1 MSSDDDPLSIGN
13 ISLSDLVNDVE
24 TTSFSILGNKIIIA
38 SLGNDFELNVYNSST
53 ETNVSLTDT
62 SYSNANLNYNGTV
75 LIARGDSTIIR
86 ETLLG
91 ELNAAIAVTAAKEAI
106 NVSTSAEKDRVD
118 GIMEGYEIELD
129 NVSTINA
136 SELNTLGVSND
147 TDGNGPSYSYYSNY
161 NYLATDYNNKNSNAT
176 SYESNELDA
185 AINDYN
191 AKNTTYQD
199 YVTNVSTYTADV
211 STYTAIVSTYT
222 ANVSIYNAS
231 VSIYT
236 ASVSTYTANVSI
248 YNASVSTYGNDVT
261 NYTTEYDFWD
271 GYSSAYEDYNYWVGR
286 YNTYKNQYYTAI
298 SQYDYY
304 NDEAAASKKRRDR
317 KNKIT
322 NRSDWNKH
330 DREMRYYLEQAEL
343 ALGRGNTAQ
352 DNANDARTKYD
363 GYKAEMNEYGTSASL
378 ATAII
383 NRDNNESYLATAK
396 TNLATANTNLATAN
410 TNLATA
416 KSDLATAESNLSTA
430 ESNLSTAESNLS
442 TAETGRDNALDPKI
456 IAEYTLGE
464 LNDVD
469 GTTRTHSGITYTSI
483 YGIYNGLVSLAT
495 DAKTARDNYD
505 TNTLQKQIG
514 DYNTANADYIAA
526 LGVYT
531 NYLSVTSA
539 AKAAYNTTNA
549 EYNAALA
556 DQTTKLNNYD
566 NLGTSNKTDLE
577 YITIGNEGLENI
589 GILHVGLIDNS
600 VYIISMS
607 EDGTRVL
614 VSENNTVYFYIVE
627 NGSVNPPLTVY
638 NSGNDVKSISLSG
651 DGTHIAIGLSH
662 TDLTTFSVNIGKVIT
677 FIVIE
682 DEEVFVEES
691 GSIIGK
697 NGGERAGESVYL
709 NTSGTELIVGVPGYR
724 RFIESL
730 SYNRARNNNGAVR
743 KYTYNGGWVEEFT
756 IYNPDDSDTSGTF
769 GSNVILSPDAN
780 SIIISD
786 TDNGVYYKKNGVN
799 IVGVADSNSTAYKV
813 QFVGNDPFYIT
824 NTEIKIIIS
833 WRAQNINEGITSGTD
848 DRFYVTS
855 LSRDGTKD
863 GTKLAVSQHEQLG
876 DSDTLVMIYTL
887 VDGVWVYNSNISVND
902 LQSDYTPDGFVF
914 DTYKDNNVMNH
925 KLSGDGNTFVY
936 SFKTVSDSDPGYI
949 YVFKQD
955 DEDNWNVTA
964 VLEEGKDVIN
974 RTYFENYL
982 SDISIT
988 NDGKIIAVST
998 DDRSANGSVI
1008 DIFLLNDDG
1017 EHINADNETYDA
1029 TSFKTRNILITK
1041 VDNGFT
1047 LALNGDATLD
1057 SPWVTLAVSSV
1068 SSDYITIYKIPKSI
1082 IDRAYISQVTHATL
1096 NTRST
1101 YSSLTLNG
1109 STPVSS
1115 ALVDYSSIN
1124 THYMDMS
1131 GYDSGNTYYN
1141 HTIDISDNGETIA
1154 LSRINDSDKDENY
1167 TVVITSTT
1175 SDGDIVT
1182 YTATNILYDSGEDTD
1197 THHNTE
1203 GLNWGWHLKISGD
1216 GSTIVMATRYGAY
1229 IAATETN
1236 PYVIVYEYIS
1246 GGWRRIDYGFTSV
1259 SLFDTHNVPSKTG
1272 QNAYPSISSD
1282 GKTIAAGIYYTDETD
1297 SIPPY
1302 VLVYSNEGTSV
1313 LDTNTDIIE
1322 YNKLNVSTSDVV
1334 ISSTTKILS
1343 LSSNSYFIAI
1353 ATRFNVHL
1361 YGSVHYEYVYDLLS
1375 DGKKYIDIF
1384 NVTLNPNG
1392 GYIAIEYFTSISIF
1406 SIQNNNMVLMI
1417 TIDNNYVNSRDLVW
1431 TNGKLVIGTQNG
1443 IILYDLTSRNV
1454 NNYINVSTIYRIV
1467 DDSYVFNY
1475 NGTLNLYHYVNKTS
1489 TEYQIDTSLDALQHF
1504 PGQTDKIVA
1513 GFPDERK
1520 IIIYTLTSSVPS
1532 EEIITNVLY
1541 SGFGKEIVIKSFSDS
1556 ITRIFVSSDNYI
1568 HVYDYA
1574 SDQYTY
1580 YLPIV
1585 KDDVIQVKYDATGIF
1600 ILNDERKSLS
1610 FKSI

>member
-13 ISLSDLVNDVE
+13 ISLSDHVNNVE

-38 SLGNDFELNVYNSST
+38 SLGDDFELNVYNSST
-53 ETNVSLTDT
+53 ETNVSLSGTN
-62 SYSNANLNYNGTV
+62 YSNANLNYNGTV

-86 ETLLG
+86 ETLRG
-91 ELNAAIAVTAAKEAI
+91 ELNTAIAVTAAKAI
-106 NVSTSAEKDRVD
+106 NVSTLEAEKDRVN
-118 GIMEGYEIELD
+118 GIMEGYEAGKVDAETEKDEQL
-129 NVSTINA
+129 TI
-136 SELNTLGVSND
+136 LGESDD
-147 TDGNGPSYSYYSNY
+147 TDGFGDEYSYYSNY
-161 NYLATDYNNKNSNAT
+161 NYLDTDYNNKNSSAT
-176 SYESNELDA
+176 SYANNQLDA
-185 AINDYN
+185 AINDYDD
-191 AKNTTYQD
+191 KNTSYQG
-199 YVTNVSTYTADV
+199 YVTDVSTYTADI
-211 STYTAIVSTYT
+211 STYTANISTYT
-222 ANVSIYNAS
+222 ANVSTYNS
-231 VSIYT
+231 QVT
-236 ASVSTYTANVSI
+236 TYNSQI
-248 YNASVSTYGNDVT
+248 SGYNSQISGYNTDIT
-261 NYTTEYDFWD
+261 NYNVEIIHWSDEAEYWLFKRKS
-271 GYSSAYEDYNYWVGR
+271 YSRTFQNDKWKDADEKLKYANSQKDHYISLRNS
-286 YNTYKNQYYTAI
+286 AI
-298 SQYDYY
+298 SSRSTAY
-304 NDEAAASKKRRDR
+304 A
-317 KNKIT
+317 
-322 NRSDWNKH
+322 NRSN
-330 DREMRYYLEQAEL
+330 AETKL
-343 ALGRGNTAQ
+343 A
-352 DNANDARTKYD
+352 DAN
-363 GYKAEMNEYGTSASL
+363 NSL
-378 ATAII
+378 ADA
-383 NRDNNESYLATAK
+383 NNSLADAK
-396 TNLATANTNLATAN
+396 T
-410 TNLATA
+410 
-416 KSDLATAESNLSTA
+416 DLETAESNLETA
-430 ESNLSTAESNLS
+430 ESNLA
-442 TAETGRDNALDPKI
+442 DALDPKT

-464 LNDVD
+464 VD
-469 GTTRTHSGITYTSI
+469 DAFGTTRIYSGITYKSI
-483 YGIYNGLVSLAT
+483 YGAYNDLVSLAT
-495 DAKTARDNYD
+495 TAKTKRDDY
-505 TNTLQKQIG
+505 NTSYLQPQIG
-514 DYNTANADYIAA
+514 VYNTANTSYIDALKIYTDYLIVTNDA
-526 LGVYT
+526 LE
-531 NYLSVTSA
+531 
-539 AKAAYNTTNA
+539 AYDEANA
-549 EYNAALA
+549 EFIVAEA
-556 DQTTKLNNYD
+556 DQATKQSEFDALD
-566 NLGTSNKTDLE
+566 SSDKTDLE
-577 YITIGNEGLENI
+577 YITIVDGDLENI

-627 NGSVNPPLTVY
+627 NGTVNPPLTVY

-662 TDLTTFSVNIGKVIT
+662 TDLSTFSVNIGKVIT

-724 RFIESL
+724 RFIGNL

-1041 VDNGFT
+1041 VNNGFT

-1068 SSDYITIYKIPKSI
+1068 SNDYITIYKIPKAI
-1082 IDRAYISQVTHATL
+1082 IDRAYTSQVTHATL

-1101 YSSLTLNG
+1101 YSTLTLNG
-1109 STPVSS
+1109 SIPVYSS
-1115 ALVDYSSIN
+1115 ALVDSSIN
-1124 THYMDMS
+1124 THYMDMT

-1141 HTIDISDNGETIA
+1141 YTIDISDNGKTIA

-1175 SDGDIVT
+1175 SDGGIVT
-1182 YTATNILYDSGEDTD
+1182 YTATNISYDSGEDTD
-1197 THHNTE
+1197 THHNTK

-1216 GSTIVMATRYGAY
+1216 GSTIVMATRGDAY

-1246 GGWRRIDYGFTSV
+1246 TGWTRIDYGYTSV
-1259 SLFDTHNVPSKTG
+1259 SMFDTHNVPSKTG

-1282 GKTIAAGIYYTDETD
+1282 GKTIAAGIYYNVPVPG
-1297 SIPPY
+1297 SISPPPY

-1454 NNYINVSTIYRIV
+1454 NRYENYSTIYRIV

-1475 NGTLNLYHYVNKTS
+1475 NGTLNLYHYVNETS
-1489 TEYQIDTSLDALQHF
+1489 TEYPIDTSLDALQHF

-1520 IIIYTLTSSVPS
+1520 IIIYTLTSSVQPD

-1541 SGFGKEIVIKSFSDS
+1541 SGFGKEIVIKSLSDS

>member
-1 MSSDDDPLSIGN
+1 MSSDDDPLSIAN
-13 ISLSDLVNDVE
+13 ISLSDHVNNVE

-62 SYSNANLNYNGTV
+62 RYSNANLNYNGTA

-86 ETLLG
+86 DALLG
-91 ELNAAIAVTAAKEAI
+91 ELNDAKDDTLAKKAIRDSTLAQYN
-106 NVSTSAEKDRVD
+106 NVSDTLADYKTEMVVAETFK
-118 GIMEGYEIELD
+118 
-129 NVSTINA
+129 NVQLTK
-136 SELNTLGVSND
+136 LGVIDD
-147 TDGNGPSYSYYSNY
+147 TDGDGDVYSYYSNY
-161 NYLATDYNNKNSNAT
+161 NYLDTEYNNKNSTAT
-176 SYESNELDA
+176 SYKSNQLDA
-185 AINDYN
+185 AINDYT
-191 AKNTTYQD
+191 AKNKTYQD
-199 YVTNVSTYTADV
+199 YVTDV
-211 STYTAIVSTYT
+211 STYNSLVRTYNLQVTTYDSQVTTYDSQVTTYDSQVTTYQTQVTTYQTQVTTYQSDVDYYGSQIDFWEGEAEYWRKKRNSINSTLYPGRWKYAENKRTDAIDEKHI
-222 ANVSIYNAS
+222 NVSRKDSAQSNLS
-231 VSIYT
+231 T
-236 ASVSTYTANVSI
+236 AKSSLSTAKSSLSTA
-248 YNASVSTYGNDVT
+248 
-261 NYTTEYDFWD
+261 
-271 GYSSAYEDYNYWVGR
+271 
-286 YNTYKNQYYTAI
+286 
-298 SQYDYY
+298 
-304 NDEAAASKKRRDR
+304 EA
-317 KNKIT
+317 N
-322 NRSDWNKH
+322 
-330 DREMRYYLEQAEL
+330 LL
-343 ALGRGNTAQ
+343 TAQ
-352 DNANDARTKYD
+352 RSLSIAN
-363 GYKAEMNEYGTSASL
+363 S
-378 ATAII
+378 
-383 NRDNNESYLATAK
+383 
-396 TNLATANTNLATAN
+396 NLSITNTNLATAED
-410 TNLATA
+410 NLA
-416 KSDLATAESNLSTA
+416 D
-430 ESNLSTAESNLS
+430 
-442 TAETGRDNALDPKI
+442 ALDPKT

-464 LNDVD
+464 VD
-469 GTTRTHSGITYTSI
+469 DAYGTTRIYSGTTYTST
-483 YGIYNGLVSLAT
+483 YGIYNYLVSLAT
-495 DAKTARDNYD
+495 DAKKARDNYD
-505 TNTLQKQIG
+505 TNTLQPQIEAYN
-514 DYNTANADYIAA
+514 DALFVYNSKNTVYTDYLIVTNDALEAYNTANQEYIAA
-526 LGVYT
+526 
-531 NYLSVTSA
+531 
-539 AKAAYNTTNA
+539 
-549 EYNAALA
+549 EA
-556 DQTTKLNNYD
+556 DQYVKQSAFSALD
-566 NLGTSNKTDLE
+566 NSSKTDLE
-577 YITIGNEGLENI
+577 YITIGNEGLTNI

-627 NGSVNPPLTVY
+627 NGTVNPPLTVY

-724 RFIESL
+724 TFIGNL
-730 SYNRARNNNGAVR
+730 SKSPRNNNGAVR
-743 KYTYNGGWVEEFT
+743 KYTYNGGWDEDFT

-799 IVGVADSNSTAYKV
+799 MVGVADSNSTAYKV

-833 WRAQNINEGITSGTD
+833 WRAQNINEGITSDSVINTSGTD

-855 LSRDGTKD
+855 LSMY
-863 GTKLAVSQHEQLG
+863 GTKLAVSQHGQLG
-876 DSDTLVMIYTL
+876 NNNTLVMIYTL
-887 VDGVWVYNSNISVND
+887 DDGVWVYNSNISVND
-902 LQSDYTPDGFVF
+902 ILSSEYTPYGFALE
-914 DTYKDNNVMNH
+914 TYENNAMNH
-925 KLSGDGNTFVY
+925 KLSGDGETFVY
-936 SFKTVSDSDPGYI
+936 AFKTVSNTVPGYI

-955 DEDNWNVTA
+955 GDIWNVTA

-998 DDRSANGSVI
+998 DDRSSENGSVI
-1008 DIFLLNDDG
+1008 DIFLLNNDG
-1017 EHINADNETYDA
+1017 EHINADDNKYVD

-1041 VDNGFT
+1041 VNNGFT
-1047 LALNGDATLD
+1047 LALNGDATLGD
-1057 SPWVTLAVSSV
+1057 ATLGDATLTSDWVTLAVSSGF
-1068 SSDYITIYKIPKSI
+1068 SDHITIYKIPKAI
-1082 IDRAYISQVTHATL
+1082 IDRAYTSQVTHATVD
-1096 NTRST
+1096 TRDTHSQLYLEYEST
-1101 YSSLTLNG
+1101 T
-1109 STPVSS
+1109 VSS
-1115 ALVDYSSIN
+1115 ALVDGDIN
-1124 THYMDMS
+1124 THYIDMS
-1131 GYDSGNTYYN
+1131 GYDTGNTKS
-1141 HTIDISDNGETIA
+1141 HTIDISDNGKTIA
-1154 LSRINDSDKDENY
+1154 LSRIKDSDKNDNY

-1175 SDGDIVT
+1175 SDSGNVT
-1182 YTATNILYDSGEDTD
+1182 YTATNILYDSGDD
-1197 THHNTE
+1197 AATHHNTK

-1216 GSTIVMATRYGAY
+1216 GSTIVMTTGGGGYV
-1229 IAATETN
+1229 AATETN
-1236 PYVIVYEYIS
+1236 PYVIVYEYLS
-1246 GGWRRIDYGFTSV
+1246 TGWTRIDYGYTSV
-1259 SLFDTHNVPSKTG
+1259 SMFDTHNVPSKTG

-1282 GKTIAAGIYYTDETD
+1282 GKTIAAGIYYNVPVPG
-1297 SIPPY
+1297 SISPPPY

-1322 YNKLNVSTSDVV
+1322 YNKLNISTSDVV
-1334 ISSTTKILS
+1334 ISSTTKIIS
-1343 LSSNSYFIAI
+1343 LSSNYYFIAI
-1353 ATRFNVHL
+1353 ATRDNVHL
-1361 YGSVHYEYVYDLLS
+1361 YDSDYNYVYDLLS
-1375 DGKKYIDIF
+1375 DGKIYIDIF

-1406 SIQNNNMVLMI
+1406 SIQSNTMVLMI

-1454 NNYINVSTIYRIV
+1454 NRYENDSTIYRIV

-1475 NGTLNLYHYVNKTS
+1475 YGKLNLYRYVKKNETPTK
-1489 TEYQIDTSLDALQHF
+1489 YQIDTSLDALQHF

-1520 IIIYTLTSSVPS
+1520 IIIYTLTSSVQPD

-1541 SGFGKEIVIKSFSDS
+1541 SGFGKEIVIKPFSDS

-1585 KDDVIQVKYDATGIF
+1585 KGDVIHVKYDATGIF

>member
-38 SLGNDFELNVYNSST
+38 SLGDDFELNVYNSST
-53 ETNVSLTDT
+53 ETNVSLSGTN
-62 SYSNANLNYNGTV
+62 YSNANLNYNGTM

-86 ETLLG
+86 ETLWK
-91 ELNAAIAVTAAKEAI
+91 EYEAAVIVTEAKEII
-106 NVSTSAEKDRVD
+106 NVSTLAEYISVSVRLAV
-118 GIMEGYEIELD
+118 YEIELY
-129 NVSTINA
+129 NASTINA
-136 SELNTLGVSND
+136 SELNTLGVSDD
-147 TDGNGPSYSYYSNY
+147 TDGFGPSYNYYSNY
-161 NYLATDYNNKNSNAT
+161 NYLDTDYNTKNSSAT
-176 SYESNELDA
+176 SYASNELDE
-185 AINDYN
+185 AISDYN
-191 AKNTTYQD
+191 VKNTTYQV
-199 YVTNVSTYTADV
+199 YVTG
-211 STYTAIVSTYT
+211 VSTYT
-222 ANVSIYNAS
+222 ANVSTYTAS
-231 VSIYT
+231 VSTYT

-248 YNASVSTYGNDVT
+248 YSSQVSTYTSHVST
-261 NYTTEYDFWD
+261 YTSQVSSYTTQVSTYNSQISNYNKEIIYWGDQASYWLFKRKS
-271 GYSSAYEDYNYWVGR
+271 YSETFQNDKWKDADKKLKYANDKKNDYIGLR
-286 YNTYKNQYYTAI
+286 DSAI
-298 SQYDYY
+298 SKL
-304 NDEAAASKKRRDR
+304 S
-317 KNKIT
+317 
-322 NRSDWNKH
+322 
-330 DREMRYYLEQAEL
+330 
-343 ALGRGNTAQ
+343 TAQ
-352 DNANDARTKYD
+352 SNLKTAQSNLETAETDLAN
-363 GYKAEMNEYGTSASL
+363 
-378 ATAII
+378 
-383 NRDNNESYLATAK
+383 AK
-396 TNLATANTNLATAN
+396 TDLANAETD
-410 TNLATA
+410 LATA
-416 KSDLATAESNLSTA
+416 KSNISITNISLSTAKSNLSITNI
-430 ESNLSTAESNLS
+430 SLSIS
-442 TAETGRDNALDPKI
+442 KI
-456 IAEYTLGE
+456 NVSIAEYTLGE
-464 LNDVD
+464 VGDAKD
-469 GTTRTHSGITYTSI
+469 KTRTYSGMTYTSI

-495 DAKTARDNYD
+495 DAKTERDTYD
-505 TNTLQKQIG
+505 IDTLQPQIG
-514 DYNTANADYIAA
+514 VYNTANADYIAA

-539 AKAAYNTTNA
+539 AEAAYNTANA

-556 DQTTKLNNYD
+556 DQTTKFNNYD
-566 NLGTSNKTDLE
+566 NLGSSDKTDLE
-577 YITIGNEGLENI
+577 YITIGDEGLKNI

-627 NGSVNPPLTVY
+627 NGTVNPPLTVY

-662 TDLTTFSVNIGKVIT
+662 TDLSTFSVNIGKVIT

-724 RFIESL
+724 RFIGNL

-743 KYTYNGGWVEEFT
+743 KYTYNGGWDEEFT

-964 VLEEGKDVIN
+964 VLEEGKDVITG
-974 RTYFENYL
+974 TYFENYL

-998 DDRSANGSVI
+998 DDRSTNGSVI
-1008 DIFLLNDDG
+1008 DIFLLNDGG
-1017 EHINADNETYDA
+1017 EHINADNEAYVV

-1154 LSRINDSDKDENY
+1154 LSRINDIDKDENY

-1182 YTATNILYDSGEDTD
+1182 YTATNISYDSGEDTD
-1197 THHNTE
+1197 THHNTK

-1322 YNKLNVSTSDVV
+1322 YNKLNVTTSDVV
-1334 ISSTTKILS
+1334 ISSTTKIIS
-1343 LSSNSYFIAI
+1343 LSSNYYFIAI

-1375 DGKKYIDIF
+1375 DGKNYIDIF

-1454 NNYINVSTIYRIV
+1454 DLYENVSTIYRIV

-1475 NGTLNLYHYVNKTS
+1475 NGTLYLYHYVNKTS

-1541 SGFGKEIVIKSFSDS
+1541 SGFGKEIVIKPFSDS